1 MFRTVRKITK
11 KGIISGSRINTVPK
25 FDVYSE
31 ERSIGIRWKEYVA
44 KLENLF
50 VGLKVDSKKRKKSTF
65 VVFILEMM
73 FLR

>member
-11 KGIISGSRINTVPK
+11 KGIISGSRINIVPK

-31 ERSIGIRWKEYVA
+31 ERSVGIRWKEYVA

-50 VGLKVDSKKRKKSTF
+50 VGLNIASKKRKKALLLYLF
-65 VVFILEMM
+65 W
-73 FLR
+73 R